1 MNKVHE
7 EHGKLL
13 DSKCTE
19 VLEIIK
25 QCMLDIDTLS
35 DNNVD
40 CAELIKKADSYFKQQ
55 KKRISELHSLA
66 LLDGM
71 ISQISSYKDKI
82 CKDIEIAKQP
92 PKPVEKKKNRI
103 P

>member
-40 CAELIKKADSYFKQQ
+40 CAELIKKQIL
-55 KKRISELHSLA
+55 ISNSR
-66 LLDGM
+66 
-71 ISQISSYKDKI
+71 
-82 CKDIEIAKQP
+82 
-92 PKPVEKKKNRI
+92 KKN
-103 P
+103 